1 MEWRCQY
8 LYLELISQPEG
19 RRART
24 RCPNPNDLSGSRHT
38 SIPSFPV
45 WAWARHIWPGRIAE
59 EAVQRIDHLQLHT
72 PERSKTQRV
81 FGCLWGAFSAILV
94 ALEHLHAIHGGL
106 RFMGPEKKNLRRTLR
121 AHLLAKASARARY
134 VEQLPLP
141 ILLPPVAG
149 AVANG
154 PLGPLGD
161 LGPGQKRQSWGS
173 SKAQKTDQL
182 RSSGWVTSSWMS
194 LFKSRTKHLQLL
206 SDLSG

>member
-106 RFMGPEKKNLRRTLR
+106 RFMGPEKKTCVEHSGPTSLQKLRLE
-121 AHLLAKASARARY
+121 LATWSSSRCRY
-134 VEQLPLP
+134 FC
-141 ILLPPVAG
+141 PPWQV
-149 AVANG
+149 
-154 PLGPLGD
+154 
-161 LGPGQKRQSWGS
+161 
-173 SKAQKTDQL
+173 
-182 RSSGWVTSSWMS
+182 RSQMDHSVHSET
-194 LFKSRTKHLQLL
+194 
-206 SDLSG
+206 